1 MSPERRHL
9 QGPFVGSIPETGD
22 TILFRIF
29 FVPVGIGCA
38 IDGISSIIIKCLK
51 SGEVVRAFERI
62 LIATDGSRPSE
73 RAAEAGVELARLSG
87 KRVTAVY
94 VAEAGRY
101 SESVGD
107 LSHNIADRVMAGAR
121 EAVISEG
128 ESATGK
134 VGELAGAA
142 GISIEKRI
150 VEGQP
155 AAEILRLAEELPAD
169 LIVVG
174 SMGRTGLSSFL
185 LGSVAEKV
193 VRNSKVPVL
202 VVQGD

>member
-1 MSPERRHL
+1 VL
-9 QGPFVGSIPETGD
+9 
-22 TILFRIF
+22 
-29 FVPVGIGCA
+29 
-38 IDGISSIIIKCLK
+38 
-51 SGEVVRAFERI
+51 FERI

-87 KRVTAVY
+87 KSVTAVY
-94 VAEAGRY
+94 VADTGRY

-107 LSHNIADRVMAGAR
+107 ISHNIADKVMASAR
-121 EAVISEG
+121 EAVLSEG
-128 ESATGK
+128 ESATRK
-134 VGELAGAA
+134 VEELAGAA

-174 SMGRTGLSSFL
+174 SMGRTGLSRFL

-202 VVQGD
+202 VVQGDFSVL